1 MSLDQIAS
9 VAQIIGSVGVVI
21 SLVFVG
27 LQVRQNTAA
36 LYRNEHNNTM
46 EQWTVIRMAITKNRE
61 VADLM
66 TAGLRGDRELDAAD
80 QLRLEQFLQENLWA
94 AFHIWDREQRAVFPK
109 GTFAM
114 TGGALVVTLLVT
126 PRGSAWWREARNVGF
141 LPAYV
146 AAVDDLVRVHLAK
159 QGAGAAGKVVR

>member
-1 MSLDQIAS
+1 MSLDQVANL
-9 VAQIIGSVGVVI
+9 AQIIGSIGVVI

-36 LYRNEHNNTM
+36 LYRNEHNHTM
-46 EQWTVIRMAITKNRE
+46 QQWTVIRMAITKHRE

-66 TAGLRGDRELDAAD
+66 TAGLRGESVLDAAD

-114 TGGALVVTLLVT
+114 TGGALAVTLLVT
-126 PRGSAWWREARNVGF
+126 PRGAEWWREAKKVGF

-146 AAVDDLVRVHLAK
+146 AAVDDVVRVHLAK
-159 QGAGAAGKVVR
+159 QQASATGTAVR